1 MKHTPRRQKA
11 MRHIRAM
18 NEYSVARRH
27 MEELWELVKTPVKFP
42 SPQRRRREDREI
54 PKAA

>member
-1 MKHTPRRQKA
+1 MKHTPRWQKA